1 MKIISKSLAA
11 LSLVLLCACSTI
23 GEYMMSDEITGVQ
36 WKPMYVA
43 NLEGVSAPHNNE
55 TDFGPVYISFS
66 KGDGGFD
73 VRGMSGCNI
82 FNGGLEFKGLND
94 VEFTKML
101 STRRKGKYAT
111 YENKFLEAL
120 AQTNYMMLEN
130 GILYF
135 CKKSDDGTSMVVMKF
150 CKGKKI

>member
-1 MKIISKSLAA
+1 MKIISKLFAAMSLA
-11 LSLVLLCACSTI
+11 LLCACSTI
-23 GEYMMSDEITGVQ
+23 GEYMISDEITGIQ

-55 TDFGPVYISFS
+55 TDFGPVFISFS
-66 KGDGGFD
+66 KGDDGFD

-82 FNGGLEFKGLND
+82 FNEGLEFKGLND

-101 STRRKGKYAT
+101 STRRMGKYAA

-130 GILYF
+130 EILYF
-135 CKKSDDGTSMVVMKF
+135 CKKSDDGSSMVVLKF
-150 CKGKKI
+150 CKGNKM